1 MTFKEHLKLHGVGE
15 EFLNPEGTLARID
28 VDQEGVSVFLPIQ
41 EEKRVSGLKVP
52 ISHVIFA
59 GLSVKFTENFKT
71 ETYVDAFSS
80 LGLDFPPLGL
90 DFSSLGVDLP
100 FEGFD
105 PTKWVD
111 PKAPVFNG
119 YIERNTRSKDNS
131 QFPFGTFL
139 KVQVVGAQWAQYEEP
154 DGTVWQISHIPL
166 AYFCWVE
173 VLD

>member
-1 MTFKEHLKLHGVGE
+1 MTFKEHLRLHGVGE
-15 EFLNPEGTLARID
+15 EYLNPEGTLARID
-28 VDQEGVSVFLPIQ
+28 VDQEGVSVFLPFQ

-52 ISHVIFA
+52 ISHVIFP

-100 FEGFD
+100 PKGVD
-105 PTKWVD
+105 PIKGVD
-111 PKAPVFNG
+111 PKAPVFYG

-131 QFPFGTFL
+131 QFPFGTFH
-139 KVQVVGAQWAQYEEP
+139 KVRRVGTTEAQYEEP

-166 AYFCWVE
+166 ADVCWVE